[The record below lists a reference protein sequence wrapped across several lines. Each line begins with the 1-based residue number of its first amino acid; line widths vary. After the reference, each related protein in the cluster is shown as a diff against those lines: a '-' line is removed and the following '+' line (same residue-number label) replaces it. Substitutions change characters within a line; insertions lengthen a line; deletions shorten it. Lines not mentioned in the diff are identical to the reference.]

1 MLFEGH
7 AGNFELFLIP
17 FVLFEFFLNTFLPFF
32 ACGDGGSRGGG
43 IVGDAVALLV
53 VVVVVVVI
61 IIITI
66 VVVMVMIGRGG
77 SSSSLWTFRVGFN
90 GNNGIGTRG
99 SKTVFGG
106 CGGDGGGGRDA
117 AVIVCFC

>member
-7 AGNFELFLIP
+7 AGNFELFLIT
-17 FVLFEFFLNTFLPFF
+17 FVFFEFFLDTFLPFF

-43 IVGDAVALLV
+43 IVGDAVALMV
-53 VVVVVVVI
+53 VVLVVVI
-61 IIITI
+61 IIIVAD
-66 VVVMVMIGRGG
+66 VVVIGRGG
-77 SSSSLWTFRVGFN
+77 SCMRTFSVGFN

>member
-1 MLFEGH
+1 MLLEGH

-32 ACGDGGSRGGG
+32 ACGYGGSRGGG
-43 IVGDAVALLV
+43 IVGDAVAL
-53 VVVVVVVI
+53 VVVVVI
-61 IIITI
+61 III

-77 SSSSLWTFRVGFN
+77 SSSLWTFRVGFN